1 VWRKAER
8 ESIEEAFLYHAANQE
23 LTRGEIMGR
32 FMEIRILDWKGL
44 DTCRQSLGLKAYEM
58 PEQETE

>member
-1 VWRKAER
+1 
-8 ESIEEAFLYHAANQE
+8 
-23 LTRGEIMGR
+23 
-32 FMEIRILDWKGL
+32 MEIRILDWKGL